1 MKKFGRFILGGV
13 TLAVMSGAVLFI
25 NACGPEQDIAARIDD
40 ERRADNAKE
49 KARLDPLAGHYEG
62 DMLSFAGN
70 GTKIRMQLDLSVY
83 SAPRSGAG
91 GGIGSGE
98 ENTKPMIRAYLSK
111 VPVRDQGGEVPNP
124 LPPLSYWQSNYNES
138 TGELAL
144 FNTATNGNVY
154 GGIQAVYRRWP
165 TGEETIEGNL
175 STISGNTTFLF
186 KKINER
192 QK

>member
-1 MKKFGRFILGGV
+1 
-13 TLAVMSGAVLFI
+13 
-25 NACGPEQDIAARIDD
+25 
-40 ERRADNAKE
+40 
-49 KARLDPLAGHYEG
+49 
-62 DMLSFAGN
+62 
-70 GTKIRMQLDLSVY
+70 
-83 SAPRSGAG
+83 
-91 GGIGSGE
+91 
-98 ENTKPMIRAYLSK
+98 MIRAYLSK

-154 GGIQAVYRRWP
+154 GGIQAVYKRWP